1 MPKSVKNIQDIEVA
15 LNHYRIAM
23 ESFGNP
29 FIFLPELQKAVTIL
43 QGNINHK
50 GLTPENLIPLAQIYY
65 TVYIWD
71 RDENTY
77 KSFVDGYSFL
87 QCATAL
93 MQQWKMFWKNE
104 KNNDNQAIRLIMMI
118 DNALVKVKP
127 ELTSSPENN
136 LYWTL
141 TRQNFLHHALYK
153 SIIKDG

>member
-1 MPKSVKNIQDIEVA
+1 MQKSVKINQDIDVA

-23 ESFGNP
+23 ESYGNP
-29 FIFLPELQKAVTIL
+29 FLFLPELQKAVTIL
-43 QGNINHK
+43 QGNIICE
-50 GLTPENLIPLAQIYY
+50 GLKPESLIPLAQIYY

-93 MQQWKMFWKNE
+93 MQHWKMVGNKA
-104 KNNDNQAIRLIMMI
+104 NNDDNQANGLITMI
-118 DNALVKVKP
+118 DDALVRVMP
-127 ELTSSPENN
+127 ELASSPENN

-141 TRQNFLHHALYK
+141 ARQNFLHHAVHK
-153 SIIKDG
+153 SIIKDS

>member
-1 MPKSVKNIQDIEVA
+1 MQKSVKANQDIEVA
-15 LNHYRIAM
+15 LDHYRIAM
-23 ESFGNP
+23 ESYGNP
-29 FIFLPELQKAVTIL
+29 FLFLPELQKAVTIL
-43 QGNINHK
+43 QGNIVYK

-93 MQQWKMFWKNE
+93 MQQWKMFGKKE
-104 KNNDNQAIRLIMMI
+104 NNDDNQANRLITLI
-118 DNALVKVKP
+118 DSALVKVIPK
-127 ELTSSPENN
+127 LSSSPENN

-141 TRQNFLHHALYK
+141 TRQNFLHHALYM
-153 SIIKDG
+153 SIIKDD